1 MEALMSLYAEIRREQ
16 ALAET
21 RAVPAGPVAYRRR
34 LRMGG
39 PLLGLLLPALAVA
52 AALLLWQIAPDAGS
66 VRLVSGGAGWLLAAL
81 GLPTAIFLG
90 IPFKGGSGRYL
101 AAAAS
106 SAVVWFVLG
115 AVAARRA
122 TRSPVA
128 SWRDWWREYL
138 WLVAG
143 VWFGVI
149 VGLIALA
156 FFLVRS

>member
-1 MEALMSLYAEIRREQ
+1 MSLYADIRREQ
-16 ALAET
+16 ALAES
-21 RAVPAGPVAYRRR
+21 RAVPSGPVAYRRR
-34 LRMGG
+34 LRSVG
-39 PLLGLLLPALAVA
+39 PLLALVLPAAAVA
-52 AALLLWQIAPDAGS
+52 TALVLWQVAPEAGS

-106 SAVVWFVLG
+106 SAVVWLVLG

-138 WLVAG
+138 WLAAG

-149 VGLIALA
+149 AGLSALA